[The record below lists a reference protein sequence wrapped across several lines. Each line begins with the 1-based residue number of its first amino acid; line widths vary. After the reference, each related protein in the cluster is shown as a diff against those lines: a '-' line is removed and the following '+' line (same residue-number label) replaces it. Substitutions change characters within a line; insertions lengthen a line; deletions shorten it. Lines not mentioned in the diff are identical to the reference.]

1 MDALADEYAAS
12 CARARRRACA
22 PLLAFLRA
30 PGVQLHCDL
39 SRCASPLADD
49 GIARCAA
56 VLARDASLRSLDVSH
71 NAVGALGAREL
82 GRVLITQ
89 GLLHTLTIADNRLD
103 CEALGELARALLRA
117 ATDAGASA
125 LTALDLSFNHIEAEG
140 AASLAAALRAR
151 PRGGLRT
158 LVLSG
163 NRIGPVGAEALAS
176 ALRADVS
183 LQTLRLRACH
193 IGDTGAAGL
202 GAALLVNRALAE
214 LDLGANGISAAGLE
228 ALLGLR
234 PASASASGLGLG
246 SGEGSGLGPGF
257 GPGLGLGPAS
267 AASRSEASNEEDDG
281 LPTPGLLPPPG
292 QGLALD
298 RLFLRANVLLDSV
311 FLFL

>member
-202 GAALLVNRALAE
+202 GAAACKSRARRARPGSQWDIRRRPRGAPWLTPSLSLSLRAG
-214 LDLGANGISAAGLE
+214 LGFRRRLRVGARLRARLGARTS
-228 ALLGLR
+228 
-234 PASASASGLGLG
+234 LG
-246 SGEGSGLGPGF
+246 SVPVRGEQRGG
-257 GPGLGLGPAS
+257 
-267 AASRSEASNEEDDG
+267 
-281 LPTPGLLPPPG
+281 
-292 QGLALD
+292 
-298 RLFLRANVLLDSV
+298 
-311 FLFL
+311 